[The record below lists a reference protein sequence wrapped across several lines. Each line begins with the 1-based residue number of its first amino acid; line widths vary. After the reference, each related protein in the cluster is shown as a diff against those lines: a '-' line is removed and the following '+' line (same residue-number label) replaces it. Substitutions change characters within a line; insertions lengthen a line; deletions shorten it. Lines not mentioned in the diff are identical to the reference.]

1 MAATDVKTDEENI
14 FNKML
19 EDINEEMNIEH
30 NNVTVK
36 KGVYKELNTTLN
48 AEDFIDKHYEK
59 TRYSALRDS
68 ILEDVKGEINTL
80 ISNQISKLVNNCS
93 VAHKDDRT
101 DKLESNLLEEIQFL
115 RQEIQSKNEII
126 KILVENSVEHN
137 YSTKSLQQENFNSFQ
152 TVNKKNKNRSTIIS
166 NNNEAVSRHNNQ
178 SFVHR
183 NRFEHLYNENN
194 DHSEITESFRG
205 DTYNNNNFI
214 HNNEELIVH
223 NNEDIIV
230 HNNKENIP
238 TKRQSLNNAN
248 NIINTKKI
256 TFILKSFPGA
266 TTEDMYEYVKPTM
279 KKKPDNIIL
288 HVGTNDLSR
297 NVAPEVIANDIINLA
312 TSLINSN
319 MNVSVSGLTPRNDDQ
334 GIRCDELNDHLYKG
348 CAERNIAFINHY
360 QQMDRN
366 RHLNRS
372 KLHLN
377 QYGSVTLANSF
388 LNFISK
394 D

>member
-19 EDINEEMNIEH
+19 EDINKEMNIEH

-48 AEDFIDKHYEK
+48 AEDFSDKHYEK

-93 VAHKDDRT
+93 VAHKVDQT
-101 DKLESNLLEEIQFL
+101 DKLESNLLKEIQFL
-115 RQEIQSKNEII
+115 RQEIQI
-126 KILVENSVEHN
+126 
-137 YSTKSLQQENFNSFQ
+137 
-152 TVNKKNKNRSTIIS
+152 NKKNINRSTIIS

-223 NNEDIIV
+223 NNEDKIV
-230 HNNKENIP
+230 HNNKENTS
-238 TKRQSLNNAN
+238 TKSQSLNNAN

-256 TFILKSFPGA
+256 TCILGDSIIKGINGYKMTKSLEYNQNKRVILKSFPGA

-288 HVGTNDLSR
+288 YVGTNDLSR

-312 TSLINSN
+312 TSLIYSN
-319 MNVSVSGLTPRNDDQ
+319 V
-334 GIRCDELNDHLYKG
+334 
-348 CAERNIAFINHY
+348 
-360 QQMDRN
+360 
-366 RHLNRS
+366 
-372 KLHLN
+372 
-377 QYGSVTLANSF
+377 
-388 LNFISK
+388 
-394 D
+394 

>member
-115 RQEIQSKNEII
+115 RQEIQ
-126 KILVENSVEHN
+126 
-137 YSTKSLQQENFNSFQ
+137 
-152 TVNKKNKNRSTIIS
+152 KKNKNRSTIIS
-166 NNNEAVSRHNNQ
+166 NQSHNNQ

-183 NRFEHLYNENN
+183 YRFEHLYNENN

-230 HNNKENIP
+230 HNNEDIIVHNNKENIP

-256 TFILKSFPGA
+256 TCILGDSIIKGINGYKMTKSPDYNQNKRVILKSFPGA

>member
-1 MAATDVKTDEENI
+1 MLFRPHVLVRKPYV
-14 FNKML
+14 ML
-19 EDINEEMNIEH
+19 ESHHIMKKRRHIMKKRHHVMEKVHHVMAKRHLVMEKRNDVMKKRH
-30 NNVTVK
+30 HVTEKPHHVIK
-36 KGVYKELNTTLN
+36 KR
-48 AEDFIDKHYEK
+48 H
-59 TRYSALRDS
+59 
-68 ILEDVKGEINTL
+68 DVIML
-80 ISNQISKLVNNCS
+80 C
-93 VAHKDDRT
+93 H
-101 DKLESNLLEEIQFL
+101 L
-115 RQEIQSKNEII
+115 RQ
-126 KILVENSVEHN
+126 LR
-137 YSTKSLQQENFNSFQ
+137 
-152 TVNKKNKNRSTIIS
+152 RS
-166 NNNEAVSRHNNQ
+166 
-178 SFVHR
+178 
-183 NRFEHLYNENN
+183 
-194 DHSEITESFRG
+194 
-205 DTYNNNNFI
+205 
-214 HNNEELIVH
+214 
-223 NNEDIIV
+223 
-230 HNNKENIP
+230 
-238 TKRQSLNNAN
+238 
-248 NIINTKKI
+248 IINTKKI
-256 TFILKSFPGA
+256 TCILGDSIIKGINGYKMTKSLDYNQNKRVILKSFPGA

-312 TSLINSN
+312 TSLIHSN

-334 GIRCDELNDHLYKG
+334 GIRCDELNNHLYKG

>member
-101 DKLESNLLEEIQFL
+101 DKLESNLLEEI
-115 RQEIQSKNEII
+115 
-126 KILVENSVEHN
+126 H
-137 YSTKSLQQENFNSFQ
+137 
-152 TVNKKNKNRSTIIS
+152 

-230 HNNKENIP
+230 HNNEDIIVHNNKENIP

-256 TFILKSFPGA
+256 TCILGNSIIKGINGYKMTKSLDYNQNKRVILKSFPGA